1 MYPDRVDSDW
11 CQSVSVA
18 LNIATTANAE
28 GEDVKFV
35 DGLAGHSDAGT
46 SVAIL
51 LFTFL
56 LSNT

>member
-28 GEDVKFV
+28 GGDEKFV
-35 DGLAGHSDAGT
+35 NGLADHSDAGT

-56 LSNT
+56 LS